1 MKHFVFFIILF
12 LFQFSAF
19 GQIAN
24 DCENAIVFQNSVYG
38 PLNIPKG
45 YGKKLEIS
53 GHNIK
58 NEQFFTREHNTLWIK
73 INFIRDTKFVFEL
86 QPEHESDDYD
96 FIIFRINGDN
106 YCDSISLGTAKP
118 IRSNLCKNKPLE
130 KSITGLKEGYE
141 NNFAAAGNSP
151 SFSAPLNVKAGES
164 YFLVIDNPY
173 GAKGSFNVALEYEN
187 EPIVIEEPVVEP
199 EKPQYHTIYAQFMN
213 ENGITVQRPNVL
225 VKGLKKGDRIAKDSN
240 AISISPAH
248 QMNSY
253 LFIVTQRGFKQTTF
267 SYFHRYDSDT
277 TLTFQL
283 EKLKKGTKLQFENIN
298 FVGDEAAILPDSE
311 EDLDKLLNFL
321 SENKNISVEVGGHVN
336 APGSRNTKKFLSL
349 SEERAK
355 AVYDYLISNGIEAS
369 RLTFVGYGNSKMI
382 FPAAASEEQAKANRR
397 VELIVTSIQ

>member
-1 MKHFVFFIILF
+1 MKHLTFTIVFFITQI
-12 LFQFSAF
+12 SVWS
-19 GQIAN
+19 QIAN
-24 DCENAIVFQNSVYG
+24 DCENAIVFQDSVYG

-53 GHNIK
+53 GHSIK

-96 FIIFRINGDN
+96 FIIFKINGDN
-106 YCDSISLGTAKP
+106 YCDSISKGKVMP
-118 IRSNLCKNKPLE
+118 VRSNLCKNKPLE

-141 NNFAAAGNSP
+141 NYYAAAGNTP
-151 SFSAPLNVKAGES
+151 SFSAPLDVKAGES

-173 GAKGSFNVALEYEN
+173 GAKGSFNVALEYDN
-187 EPIVIEEPVVEP
+187 EPVLIEEPIVEP
-199 EKPQYHTIYAQFMN
+199 EKPTYHTISAQFLS
-213 ENGITVQRPNVL
+213 ENGAPVQQPNVL
-225 VKGLKKGDRIAKDSN
+225 VKGVKKGDKIHIDST
-240 AISISPAH
+240 IVKISPAH

-267 SYFHRYDSDT
+267 SYFHRYDTDT
-277 TLTFQL
+277 TLSLQL

-298 FVGDEAAILPDSE
+298 FVGDEATILPDSE
-311 EDLDKLLNFL
+311 EDLDKLLTFL

-355 AVYDYLISNGIEAS
+355 AVYNYLVSNGIDET
-369 RLTFVGYGNSKMI
+369 RLTYVGYGNSKMI
-382 FPAAASEEQAKANRR
+382 FPTAASEEQAKANRR